1 MQKIISLA
9 KRRGFVFPSSE
20 IYGGVEA
27 LYDYGPLGSLLKS
40 NIKRSWM
47 KRFVQQRE
55 EVAVIDASI
64 LMSPK
69 VWEASGHLENFTDP
83 LVECKK
89 CNARLREDHIQDGKC
104 PSCGGK
110 DFTQPKKFNLMF
122 KTFLGPVE
130 DEKNTTYLRPETA
143 QAMFTNFRLVQESQ
157 RLKVPFGIA
166 QVGKAFRN
174 EITTGNYLFRL
185 RELEQM
191 EIEYF
196 VKPGEDEKW
205 FDYWQNQWWQFF
217 LDMGLKEKNMRL
229 YEHPKESL
237 SHYSKRTVDI
247 EYKFPFG
254 WGELAGIANRT
265 DFDLKQH
272 AKHSGQDLRYTD
284 PETKEKYYPFVV
296 EPTMGV
302 DRLFLALLLDAYE
315 EVKGARTKTTQATKE
330 VETILKLK
338 PSLAPIQVAVLPLVK
353 NKEELVKKA
362 REVFDLLKMHF
373 FCQYDETG
381 AIGRRYR
388 RQDEI
393 GTPFCV
399 TVDFDTMNDDS
410 VTLRNR
416 DTMEQDRVSLDSL
429 AITIRE
435 QLDDKD
441 N

>member
-1 MQKIISLA
+1 MQKVISLA

-27 LYDYGPLGSLLKS
+27 LYDYGPLGSLFKN
-40 NIKRSWM
+40 NIKREWL

-55 EVAVIDASI
+55 EVALIDASI

-89 CNARLREDHIQDGKC
+89 CNTRLREDYIQDGKC

-110 DFTQPKKFNLMF
+110 DFTQPKNFNLMF

-130 DEKNTTYLRPETA
+130 DEKNATYLRPETA

-157 RLKVPFGIA
+157 RLQVPFGIA

-205 FDYWQNQWWQFF
+205 FDYWAKQWWQFF
-217 LDMGLKEKNMRL
+217 LDMGLKERNMRL

-272 AKHSGQDLRYTD
+272 AEHSGQDLRYTD
-284 PETKEKYYPFVV
+284 PETKEKYYPFVI

-302 DRLFLALLLDAYE
+302 DRLFLALLLEGYE
-315 EVKGARTKTTQATKE
+315 EVKGARTKTTEATKE
-330 VETILKLK
+330 VETVLKLK
-338 PSLAPIQVAVLPLVK
+338 PSLAPVQVAVFPLVK
-353 NKEELVKKA
+353 NKEELIKKA
-362 REVFDLLKMHF
+362 REVFDSLKMHF
-373 FCQYDETG
+373 SCQYDEAG

-399 TVDFDTMNDDS
+399 TVDFDTAKENS
-410 VTLRNR
+410 VTLRDR
-416 DTMEQDRVSLDSL
+416 DTMEQERVSLDSL
-429 AITIRE
+429 AITIRK

>member
-1 MQKIISLA
+1 M
-9 KRRGFVFPSSE
+9 FPSSE

-27 LYDYGPLGSLLKS
+27 LFDYGPLGTLLKN
-40 NIKRSWM
+40 NIKKAWLWH
-47 KRFVQQRE
+47 FVQQRE
-55 EVAVIDASI
+55 EIVLIDASI
-64 LMSPK
+64 LMNPK
-69 VWEASGHLENFTDP
+69 VWEASGHVANFTDP

-89 CNARLREDHIQDGKC
+89 CNARLREDHIQNGQC

-110 DFTQPKKFNLMF
+110 DFTQPKNFNLMF

-130 DEKNTTYLRPETA
+130 DEKNVTFLRPETA
-143 QAMFTNFRLVQESQ
+143 QAMFANFRLVQESQ
-157 RLKVPFGIA
+157 RLQVPFGIA
-166 QVGKAFRN
+166 QIGKSFRN
-174 EITTGNYLFRL
+174 EITTRNFIFRS
-185 RELEQM
+185 REFDIAELEF
-191 EIEYF
+191 F
-196 VKPGEDEKW
+196 VKPEEDETW
-205 FDYWQNQWWQFF
+205 FNYWQKQWWEFF

-237 SHYSKRTVDI
+237 AHYSKRTVDI

-272 AKHSGQDLRYTD
+272 AEHSGQDLRYTD
-284 PETKEKYYPFVV
+284 PETKEKYYPFVI

-302 DRLFLALLLDAYE
+302 DRLLLALLLDAYE

-330 VETILKLK
+330 VETVLKLK
-338 PSLAPIQVAVLPLVK
+338 PCLAPVQVAIFPLVK

-362 REVFDLLKMHF
+362 REVFESLTMHF
-373 FCQYDETG
+373 SCQYDETG

-399 TVDFDTMNDDS
+399 TIDFDTKKDHS

-416 DTMEQDRVSLDSL
+416 DTMKQDRVSLDTL
-429 AITIRE
+429 FKTLKER
-435 QLDDKD
+435 LHDKD
-441 N
+441 NQTQVRT